1 MKHKTRFG
9 WAIWILAAVVVCAAL
24 LRLFVLQPYAI
35 SSNSMEPTLV
45 PGDRILVN
53 RYAYQYSAPTRGDI
67 VVFAYPMDTSR
78 TFVKR
83 VIAVEGETVEL
94 KGNQVYVNGALVQEP
109 YLKQGDYPPFELE
122 TIPAENL
129 FVLGDNRRESGD
141 SREWGVLPKSYIIGK
156 AWLVYSPLQR
166 MKFLGSGR

>member
-1 MKHKTRFG
+1 MKHRIKYG
-9 WAIWILAAVVVCAAL
+9 WLVWVLAAVVIGAAL

-45 PGDRILVN
+45 PGDKILVN
-53 RYAYQYSAPTRGDI
+53 RYAYQYGTPTRGDI
-67 VVFAYPMDTSR
+67 VVFAYPKDTSR

-109 YLKQGDYPPFELE
+109 YLKQGDYPPFEPE
-122 TIPAENL
+122 TIPAENI

-141 SREWGVLPKSYIIGK
+141 SREWGVLPRSYIIGK
-156 AWLVYSPLQR
+156 VWFVYSPLQR
-166 MKFLGSGR
+166 IKFFW

>member
-1 MKHKTRFG
+1 MKNKTKMG
-9 WAIWILAAVVVCAAL
+9 WLIWVLAAIIVGAAL
-24 LRLFVLQPYAI
+24 LRIFVLQPYAI

-45 PGDRILVN
+45 PGDKILVN
-53 RYAYQYSAPTRGDI
+53 RYAYQYGTPARGDI
-67 VVFAYPMDTSR
+67 VVFAYPKDTSR

-109 YLKQGDYPPFELE
+109 YLKQGDHSPFEPE
-122 TIPAENL
+122 TIPAENI

-156 AWLVYSPLQR
+156 AWFVYNPLQR
-166 MKFLGSGR
+166 VKFFR

>member
-1 MKHKTRFG
+1 MKHKMRFG
-9 WAIWILAAVVVCAAL
+9 WLIWILGAVVVCGAL
-24 LRLFVLQPYAI
+24 LRLFVFQPYAI

-53 RYAYQYSAPTRGDI
+53 RYAYQSGAPARGDV
-67 VVFAYPMDTSR
+67 VVFAYPKDTSR

-94 KGNQVYVNGALVQEP
+94 KGNQVYVNGSLIQEP
-109 YLKQGDYPPFELE
+109 YLKQGDYSPFEPE
-122 TIPAENL
+122 TVPAENI

-156 AWLVYSPLQR
+156 TWLVYSPLQR
-166 MKFLGSGR
+166 IKMFW